1 MSVSLS
7 TSACTCMNMLFDLYK
22 MIPGI
27 SLAGIDISEYAI
39 SNSIPQ
45 IKKFLKIENA
55 KKLSFSSNSVDVV
68 ISINTVHNLEK
79 DECALALQE
88 ISRISNKYSFITVDA
103 YRNNDEKKRML
114 EWNLTAKTIMSV
126 EDWIL
131 FFKKIKYEGDYYWF
145 IP

>member
-1 MSVSLS
+1 MGFCGLQTAGAQLNCFRSLL
-7 TSACTCMNMLFDLYK
+7 N
-22 MIPGI
+22 
-27 SLAGIDISEYAI
+27 
-39 SNSIPQ
+39 
-45 IKKFLKIENA
+45 IKSDF
-55 KKLSFSSNSVDVV
+55 F
-68 ISINTVHNLEK
+68 
-79 DECALALQE
+79 
-88 ISRISNKYSFITVDA
+88 SNKYSFITVDA